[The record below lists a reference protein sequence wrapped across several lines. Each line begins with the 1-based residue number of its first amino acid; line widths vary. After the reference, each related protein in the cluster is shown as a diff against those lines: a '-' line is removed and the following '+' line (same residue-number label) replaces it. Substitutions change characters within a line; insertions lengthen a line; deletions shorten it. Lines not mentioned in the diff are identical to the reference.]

1 MSTPSVS
8 VIIPAFNAAQTI
20 STAIK
25 AILNQRDSGLIE
37 LIVVDDGSTDSTPE
51 LVQSFSQVKYV
62 YQKNAGPAAA
72 RNHGA
77 QLAFHEYLFFTDSD
91 CIPEPEWIL
100 KMVVPFKNPTVGVVT
115 GSYGIANPKIRLA
128 RCVHN
133 EILWRHH
140 RLMPEFPRVF
150 GSYNVCIRK
159 DVFEQCGGYNE
170 GYRTASGE
178 DNDLAYRILKRGYRI
193 YFAKDA
199 RVDHFH
205 PQQAKKY
212 LGEQATHGYWR
223 VRMYRDHPGMTTG
236 DDYTFWK
243 DSLELILVYGIMA
256 FLVLGFVSFSDFY
269 LLTGFFI
276 LFLFVLELGFSLTF
290 LKNFVD
296 VFYYAIVMFLRSFAR
311 TLGFSSGI
319 LHFASHFKA
328 KII

>member
-1 MSTPSVS
+1 
-8 VIIPAFNAAQTI
+8 
-20 STAIK
+20 
-25 AILNQRDSGLIE
+25 LIE
-37 LIVVDDGSTDSTPE
+37 LIVVDDGSTDSTSE
-51 LVQSFSQVKYV
+51 LVQSFPKVKYV
-62 YQKNAGPAAA
+62 YQKNSGPAAA

-77 QLAFHEYLFFTDSD
+77 QLASHEYLFFTDSD
-91 CIPEPEWIL
+91 CIPEPDWIS
-100 KMVVPFKNPTVGVVT
+100 KMVVPFKNPAVGVVS
-115 GSYGIANPKIRLA
+115 GSYGIANPEIRLA

-133 EILWRHH
+133 EILWRHD
-140 RLMPEFPRVF
+140 RLMPEYPHVF

-159 DVFEQCGGYNE
+159 DVFKLCGGYNKR
-170 GYRTASGE
+170 YRRASGE

-205 PQQAKKY
+205 PMKVKKY
-212 LGEQATHGYWR
+212 LKEQCTHGYWR
-223 VRMYRDHPGMTTG
+223 VRMYRDHPRMSYG

-243 DSLELILVYGIMA
+243 DSLEVMLVYATMA

-269 LLTGFFI
+269 FLTGFFI
-276 LFLFVLELGFSLTF
+276 LFLLVLELMFSLTF
-290 LKNFVD
+290 LRNFVD

-319 LHFASHFKA
+319 LHFAFHFKA